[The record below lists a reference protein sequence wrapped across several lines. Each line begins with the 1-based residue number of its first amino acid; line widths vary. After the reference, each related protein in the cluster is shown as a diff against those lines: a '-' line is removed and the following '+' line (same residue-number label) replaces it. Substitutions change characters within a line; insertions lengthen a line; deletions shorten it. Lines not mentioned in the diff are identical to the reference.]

1 VADPTTFTV
10 DQEHFQGSLGELA
23 QALRSGALPPM
34 RLDLYRLVRDYLG
47 FFESLADVDLELASE
62 ALPRVAQVV
71 ELKVRLLLPRP
82 PSDAGQD
89 EEAVLEEALSAVAL
103 LEELEEAVR
112 FLRLRRDER
121 RLVLPARAPRP
132 DYPRPE
138 RPLRASLG
146 DLARLA
152 ARHRVGSYFEL
163 ALERLTLASAMRRV
177 MAALKRVGRGTLF
190 ELADARDWAGRTVS
204 FAALMELVRQGR
216 VRAHQHEPFGTLTVE
231 RGPRA
236 DAPPDGSDADAT
248 RPAAGAPGP
257 VAAAVPL
264 GIAEPP
270 G

>member
-1 VADPTTFTV
+1 MADATTFTV
-10 DQEHFQGSLGELA
+10 EQEHFHGSLGELA
-23 QALRSGALPPM
+23 QALRSGALAPA

-47 FFESLADVDLELASE
+47 FFEALAEVDLELASE

-82 PSDAGQD
+82 PRDPAGD
-89 EEAVLEEALSAVAL
+89 EEAALEEALSAVAL
-103 LEELEEAVR
+103 LDELEEAVR
-112 FLRLRRDER
+112 FLRLRRDAR

-132 DYPRPE
+132 EYPRPE

-152 ARHRVGSYFEL
+152 ARYRVGSYFEL
-163 ALERLTLASAMRRV
+163 ALERLTLAAAMRRV
-177 MAALKRVGRGTLF
+177 MAALKRVRRGTLF
-190 ELADARDWAGRTVS
+190 ELADARDWASRTVS

-216 VRAHQHEPFGTLTVE
+216 VRARQSEPFGVLTVE

-236 DAPPDGSDADAT
+236 DAPTDGSDAV
-248 RPAAGAPGP
+248 RPAVGAGAAL
-257 VAAAVPL
+257 AAAPL

>member
-1 VADPTTFTV
+1 MADPTTFTV

-23 QALRSGALPPM
+23 HALRSGALQPAH
-34 RLDLYRLVRDYLG
+34 LDLYRLVRDFLG
-47 FFESLADVDLELASE
+47 FFESLAEVDLELASE

-82 PSDAGQD
+82 SRDAEDD

-138 RPLRASLG
+138 RPLRASPG

-152 ARHRVGSYFEL
+152 ARYRVGSYFEL
-163 ALERLTLASAMRRV
+163 ALERLTLAGAMRRV
-177 MAALKRVGRGTLF
+177 MAALKRVGRGALF
-190 ELADARDWAGRTVS
+190 ELADARDWASRSVS
-204 FAALMELVRQGR
+204 FAALMELIRQGR
-216 VRAHQHEPFGTLTVE
+216 VRAHQGTPFGALTVE
-231 RGPRA
+231 LGPQA
-236 DAPPDGSDADAT
+236 DAPPDGSDADAV
-248 RPAAGAPGP
+248 RPAADAREPAL
-257 VAAAVPL
+257 AAAPL